1 MEFISNAYAQ
11 ASGGAGSGSGFI
23 SLLPMVLIF
32 VLFYFLLIRPQQK
45 RAKQHKEMVA
55 ALKEGDEVVTA
66 GGFFGTVINVDDT
79 IASVQIAENTIVKV
93 QRSSIAQMLPKGSV

>member
-11 ASGGAGSGSGFI
+11 SAGAGPAGGFV

-55 ALKEGDEVVTA
+55 ALKEGDEVITA
-66 GGFFGTVINVDDT
+66 GGFFGTVMSVDET
-79 IASVQIAENTIVKV
+79 VASVQIAENTVVKV